1 MLIEH
6 GGAHTERFQPGDG
19 PAIAADGP
27 PTTPRGLSTPGGAE
41 EELVLH
47 LRTGEVA
54 LLLDIFEAAL
64 PTERIS
70 GLHTHNP
77 ALSHFFNSV
86 YGGLIST
93 AREQGWGA
101 ASLPSAHR

>member
-6 GGAHTERFQPGDG
+6 RGTHTERLQPGDG
-19 PAIAADGP
+19 PAIAPDGP
-27 PTTPRGLSTPGGAE
+27 HTTPPSLSAPGEAD

-101 ASLPSAHR
+101 APLPAARL